1 MVQAYFED
9 MYGILSALAA
19 CANKNATVWLV
30 VSTSAYAGVEIP
42 VDFILGQIGERV
54 GWFLQDIAV
63 LRSLRASG
71 QHASRVP
78 GENILPFHL
87 RESLVILSK
96 GRLRRGSHKRFDP
109 RS

>member
-54 GWFLQDIAV
+54 GWFLQDIA
-63 LRSLRASG
+63 G